1 MATNLLR
8 EYIRELLIERR
19 GGSVHPKIYA
29 MINRAEE
36 EGYKVRVGNYS
47 VVLVDSTDNIIAHLG
62 WDDDPMY
69 GPCLKAK
76 HVTNA
81 SAEQA
86 PGFGPL
92 LYDVA
97 IEVTGGLTPDRTTV
111 SNAARDV
118 WDYYYTA
125 RPDVKAIQLDD
136 LTNYLTA
143 EDEDNCEQLSAEE
156 DSQNGGNWDDSVLSR
171 KYVKQGRPVYN
182 ELRSRGMLVE
192 K

>member
-1 MATNLLR
+1 MNLLR
-8 EYIRELLIERR
+8 EYIRELLAERR
-19 GGSVHPKIYA
+19 GGSVHPKIYS

-36 EGYKVRVGNYS
+36 KGYKVRVGNYS
-47 VVLVDSTDNIIAHLG
+47 VVLVDSMDNVIAHLG

-69 GPCLKAK
+69 GPCLNAK

-81 SAEQA
+81 SAEDA

-97 IEVTGGLTPDRTTV
+97 IEVTGGLTSDRTTV

>member
-1 MATNLLR
+1 MKLLR
-8 EYIRELLIERR
+8 EYIREILSERR
-19 GGSVHPKIYA
+19 SGSVHPKIMS
-29 MINRAEE
+29 MIDRAEE
-36 EGYKVRVGNYS
+36 AGYVVRAHEYEIF
-47 VVLVDSTDNIIAHLG
+47 LTDKENTEIIG
-62 WDDDPMY
+62 RIGFDDDTMY
-69 GPCLKAK
+69 GPCLKSY
-76 HVTNA
+76 HVTN
-81 SAEQA
+81 SQA
-86 PGFGPL
+86 HEGFGPL
-92 LYDVA
+92 LYDLA
-97 IEVTGGLTPDRTTV
+97 IELSGGLVPDRTVV

-143 EDEDNCEQLSAEE
+143 EDEDNCEQLSADE